1 MLGDDAQVAAIAV
14 AGPVFSLATAV
25 ATMLGAGG
33 CAVVLLA
40 LKNVLIG
47 FTQLLGKLLFEEFKH
62 TICRARS

>member
-40 LKNVLIG
+40 LKNVFLG
-47 FTQLLGKLLFEEFKH
+47 FCPLGGKLLFYEFKH
-62 TICRARS
+62 TIFWAGS